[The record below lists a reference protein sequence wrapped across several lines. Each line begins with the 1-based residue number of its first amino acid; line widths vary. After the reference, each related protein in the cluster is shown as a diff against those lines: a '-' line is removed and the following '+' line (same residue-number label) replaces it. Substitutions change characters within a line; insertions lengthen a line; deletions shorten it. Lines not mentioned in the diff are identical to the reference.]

1 MNYDNFIFTKMP
13 ILKKIFQIVIIFV
26 LSEYIAQVQIGLLRD
41 DYLNGLFKISRESSL
56 MPDIETGMTNGFIAL
71 SFALGVVMPNKGVFR
86 YVGLALI
93 AYAGVMALFN
103 AWLWKYINY
112 PPVGVAYLIY
122 IPFVVLFFWL
132 FFRKPAIKLAQQ
144 PLS

>member
-1 MNYDNFIFTKMP
+1 MVFV
-13 ILKKIFQIVIIFV
+13 KKIIQLLLMFAV
-26 LSEYIAQVQIGLLRD
+26 SEYVAQIQVRLLRD
-41 DYLNGLFKISRESSL
+41 DYLNSLFKISRESSM
-56 MPDIETGMTNGFIAL
+56 MPDIEAGMTNGFIAL

-93 AYAGVMALFN
+93 ANAGVMALFN

-132 FFRKPAIKLAQQ
+132 FFRKSAIKSAQQ